1 MSKQLKDGDIVYS
14 QHGQEAVYVAPAQ
27 SSGHIV
33 EPVLETEYGEPAYS
47 DPEVWQQVFLK
58 PPKPKFDAET
68 ARLDAMI
75 DEKRKVLRGIE
86 SEAREAEQNRIAA
99 IQRLRQHPDLTGLDL
114 WLQGKITHIVS
125 LEYYSVRIGTVEET
139 LREDGRDKELRLL
152 SLRADPK
159 ASRFWVGYSAYS
171 DGSGSQTRCLLATS
185 LKHAQQ
191 LAAEHVENE
200 IKKSPSNDHSSLVMS
215 AHKQGVAVPA
225 DRLEAASQKASKAHT
240 EKVERARQ
248 ELARKQEELRIL
260 ESQS

>member
-1 MSKQLKDGDIVYS
+1 MSKKFKDGDIVYS
-14 QHGQEAVYVAPAQ
+14 MHGQEAVYVAPAQ

-47 DPEVWQQVFLK
+47 DPEVWHQVFVA
-58 PPKPKFDAET
+58 PPKPKMDAET

-75 DEKRKVLRGIE
+75 NEKRKTLHGIE
-86 SEAREAEQNRIAA
+86 SEIRVAEQNRTAA

-114 WLQGKITHIVS
+114 WLQGKVTHIVS

-139 LREDGRDKELRLL
+139 LRRDDLDKELRLL
-152 SLRADPK
+152 SLRVDPK

-185 LKHAQQ
+185 QEHAQQ

-200 IKKSPSNDHSSLVMS
+200 IKKAPNNDHSSLIMS
-215 AHKQGVAVPA
+215 AHKQGVLVPA
-225 DRLEAASQKASKAHT
+225 DRLEIANQKASKGRA
-240 EKVERARQ
+240 ERVERARQ

-260 ESQS
+260 EGQS